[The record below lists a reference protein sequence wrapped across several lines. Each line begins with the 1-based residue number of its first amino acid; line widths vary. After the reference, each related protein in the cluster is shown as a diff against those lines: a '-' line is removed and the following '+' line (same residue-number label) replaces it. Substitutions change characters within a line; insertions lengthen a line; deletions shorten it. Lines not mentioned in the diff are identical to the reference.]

1 MRGVLANGGLAQ
13 PTKSCWCIIAVT
25 PSQEKKC
32 RPHTRLLQSR
42 LPFQQKGGRATNS
55 AQTRLDNNFQELVV
69 FLLVFFCTNYNLLF
83 TIKSAVGNE
92 ATPDV

>member
-32 RPHTRLLQSR
+32 RPHARLLQSR

-55 AQTRLDNNFQELVV
+55 AQTLLDNNFQELVV
-69 FLLVFFCTNYNLLF
+69 FGFFCTNYDLLF

-92 ATPDV
+92 ATPGI